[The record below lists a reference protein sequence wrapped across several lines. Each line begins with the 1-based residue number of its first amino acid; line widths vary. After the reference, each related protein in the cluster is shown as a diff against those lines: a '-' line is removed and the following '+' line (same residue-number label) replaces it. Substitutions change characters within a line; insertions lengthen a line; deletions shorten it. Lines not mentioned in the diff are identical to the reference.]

1 MKKKSVYIFIFD
13 GYSDWEIS
21 YAAPEIMNS
30 GKYGIKTFSLDG
42 RNVRSMGGLNV
53 YPDIP
58 LTAIDM
64 ENVAMLVLPGG
75 KAWEERI
82 LNEIMPFVKNLR
94 ISGIPVAAICGA
106 TLFLADIGFLDN
118 VKHTS
123 NAREYLQTL
132 STGYKGKDKYQD
144 ALAITDENII
154 TASGISPIEFAREI
168 LIKLEIHEPEMVEK
182 WYQLFKN
189 GVRTNEG

>member
-1 MKKKSVYIFIFD
+1 MTGKNVYIFLFD

-53 YPDIP
+53 YPDMP
-58 LTAIDM
+58 LAAINPAD
-64 ENVAMLVLPGG
+64 VAILVLPGG

-82 LNEIMPFVKNLR
+82 LNEIIPFVKNLKK
-94 ISGIPVAAICGA
+94 SGIPVAAICGA

-123 NAREYLQTL
+123 NAREYLQ
-132 STGYKGKDKYQD
+132 SMSAVYKGIDKYLD
-144 ALAITDENII
+144 ALAVTDDNII
-154 TASGISPIEFAREI
+154 TASGIAPVEFASEI
-168 LIKLEIHEPEMVEK
+168 FLKLEIYEPAMVEK
-182 WYQLFKN
+182 WYRLFKY
-189 GVRTNEG
+189 GIFDG